1 MNHELGRIVQWP
13 AAMFVIA
20 ILLTGC
26 ATSDNSDPQPRS
38 SKISGVVPDSSDAHQ
53 SCDPNYEGPCIP
65 LVSYDLDCSD
75 VNGPVYVVGT
85 DIHGF
90 DRDRDGIGCEPWP

>member
-1 MNHELGRIVQWP
+1 MIRRIL
-13 AAMFVIA
+13 IS
-20 ILLTGC
+20 LLLLPFWLAGC
-26 ATSDNSDPQPRS
+26 ASLDTGLPHPAN
-38 SKISGVVPDSSDAHQ
+38 SKITGVVPDSSDTQQ

-65 LVSYDLDCSD
+65 LVSYDLDCPD

-90 DRDRDGIGCEPWP
+90 DRDRDGVGCEPWP